1 LYDNISSDSKLEDKS
16 MDARRIGRLVGDL
29 RRFLR
34 LFDDCFARSEGREH
48 LQRYVHGQL
57 SNVRRK
63 CAEPMADALGM
74 APRTLQDFLATHT
87 WDHQR
92 ALDRLQQWVAEAHL
106 YEEAIGLIDETSFPK
121 RGDKTAGVQRQ
132 YCGAT
137 GKIDNCV
144 VTVGLGY
151 ADLRGQFRCTLDH
164 QLFLPESWDADRNR
178 CREAHIPDEMPHQ
191 PKWRIAL
198 DMLQRAQANGI
209 RFAWLTFDEGYGC
222 NAQFLE
228 TLHRMGQTYV
238 AEVPKSFTGW
248 LVEPMVLQKAH
259 HSGKGRPQRFP
270 RLAAQ
275 SARPNRVDRLCTYS
289 YVMRDQPWQDFH
301 VKDGHKGPIVWQAKA
316 ARFRMNVRPED
327 AGKSFTLPSAPMWLI
342 VAQHPMTGE
351 IKYFVSNAS
360 AATSLERILHV
371 AFSRWHIERC
381 FQDEKGLL
389 GLDHFECRRYRAI
402 QRHLILTMISHLFLA
417 RTRLKLIEEGH
428 VAGGKMSDAPAA
440 SPGHQCV
447 DSSARLD
454 TICTTRPADA

>member
-1 LYDNISSDSKLEDKS
+1 ME
-16 MDARRIGRLVGDL
+16 ARRIGRLVGDL

-34 LFDDCFARSEGREH
+34 LFDDCFARGEGRDH
-48 LQRYVHGQL
+48 LRRYVGGQL
-57 SNVRRK
+57 SNARRK
-63 CAEPMADALGM
+63 CVEPMADALGIP
-74 APRTLQDFLATHT
+74 PRTLQDFLATHT

-92 ALDRLQQWVAEAHL
+92 ALDRLPQLVAEAHL
-106 YEEAIGLIDETSFPK
+106 CDEAIGLIDETSFPK
-121 RGDKTAGVQRQ
+121 RGDKTAAVQRQ

-164 QLFLPESWDADRNR
+164 QLFLPESWDTDRSR
-178 CREAHIPDEMPHQ
+178 CREAHIPDEMTHR
-191 PKWRIAL
+191 PKRRIAL
-198 DMLQRAQANGI
+198 DMLERAWANGI
-209 RFAWLTFDEGYGC
+209 RFAWLTFDEGYGG

-228 TLHRMGQTYV
+228 TLHRMGQTWV
-238 AEVPKSFTGW
+238 AEVPKSFTGR
-248 LVEPMVLQKAH
+248 LVEPKVLQKAH
-259 HSGKGRPQRFP
+259 GSGNGRPRRFP

-289 YVMRDQPWQDFH
+289 YAMRDQPWEDLH

-316 ARFRMNVRPED
+316 ARFRMNVRPEG
-327 AGKSFTLPSAPMWLI
+327 AGRQFALPSAPMWLI

-351 IKYFVSNAS
+351 TKYFVSNAS
-360 AATSLERILHV
+360 ATASVERIVHV

-402 QRHLILTMISHLFLA
+402 QRHLVLTMISHLFLA

-428 VAGGKMSDAPAA
+428 EQGEKTSDAPAT

-447 DSSARLD
+447 YSSARPD
-454 TICTTRPADA
+454 TIGAA